1 MLRKDDPYDKES
13 DNYTLMNHVSNP
25 SIKDKNEID
34 DRELSPN
41 SLIQLGKKHTPK
53 LLIWV
58 SLYNEPYRQLLETI
72 AGIYRSYYELVHWD
86 KEYLNRVH
94 VVIVADG
101 YDRLEREF
109 LLHLEKAGIFNAFET
124 TDYLTTEFNSDKQ
137 RVLTK
142 FKGKFNMITIV

>member
-1 MLRKDDPYDKES
+1 M
-13 DNYTLMNHVSNP
+13 
-25 SIKDKNEID
+25 
-34 DRELSPN
+34 
-41 SLIQLGKKHTPK
+41 
-53 LLIWV
+53 

-94 VVIVADG
+94 LVIVADG

-109 LLHLEKAGIFNAFET
+109 LIHLEKAGIFNAFET
-124 TDYLTTEFNSDKQ
+124 KDYITAEFSSDYQ
-137 RVLTK
+137 HILTK